1 MSFQYSWQQQIFNK
15 FCQWLDLNCGTTAQL
30 CLVFCNA
37 LNLLWKKLIDLNA
50 NKEKTKLMI
59 IQKKKLQLQIHFSS
73 SFRFNAFKVNY
84 SSFITVAF
92 SLFSIPRYTSL
103 KLPRS
108 IGGVT
113 PLQAVQLPI
122 WGPCYQA
129 ITTRIVLFKKS
140 TTLESYSCFITWS
153 AAHIFQ
159 LNLTCSFY

>member
-1 MSFQYSWQQQIFNK
+1 MTGSELWNSGIGSNRSTSWAT
-15 FCQWLDLNCGTTAQL
+15 TTAQL
-30 CLVFCNA
+30 CLVLCNA

-108 IGGVT
+108 IDLKHWRCDA
-113 PLQAVQLPI
+113 PAS
-122 WGPCYQA
+122 C
-129 ITTRIVLFKKS
+129 S
-140 TTLESYSCFITWS
+140 TSYLRPMLSS
-153 AAHIFQ
+153 
-159 LNLTCSFY
+159 NYD